1 MGNYT
6 ENGGN
11 RISDNTTVMSVFQS
25 GLPHAANYRHTSTR
39 FLCCCVLI
47 KKKLKKY
54 IYMHKDPDAQQQDT
68 FAACDSVSGS
78 CGFSTPLSLN
88 DSVI

>member
-25 GLPHAANYRHTSTR
+25 GLPHAANYRHTNTR
-39 FLCCCVLI
+39 GLCCYVLI
-47 KKKLKKY
+47 KKNKTIY
-54 IYMHKDPDAQQQDT
+54 IYVCTRTQTHSNEAHLQRVTAWQLLR
-68 FAACDSVSGS
+68 F
-78 CGFSTPLSLN
+78 
-88 DSVI
+88 